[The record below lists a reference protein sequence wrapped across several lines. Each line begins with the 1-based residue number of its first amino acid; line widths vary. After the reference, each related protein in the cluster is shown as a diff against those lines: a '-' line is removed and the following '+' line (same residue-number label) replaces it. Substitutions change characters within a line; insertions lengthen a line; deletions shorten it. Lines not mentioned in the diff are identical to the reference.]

1 MHCQDK
7 NKQLTEDLQ
16 MQDIEKIAR
25 EERNAYFREWRAKN
39 KDKVKVINNRYWEN
53 RAKKNAEKKTEDNTN
68 DR

>member
-1 MHCQDK
+1 
-7 NKQLTEDLQ
+7 